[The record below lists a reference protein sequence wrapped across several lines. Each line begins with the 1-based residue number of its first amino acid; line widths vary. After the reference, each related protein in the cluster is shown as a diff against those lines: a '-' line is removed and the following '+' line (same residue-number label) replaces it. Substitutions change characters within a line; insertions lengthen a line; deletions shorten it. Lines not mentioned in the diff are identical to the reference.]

1 MLGNLDARTVSGMTK
16 TKALYLLL
24 SVLLTAF
31 VVQPLKKAQAA
42 DETQTIR
49 ARVTRV
55 ESDRIQIKPLG
66 GDTATMAGLW
76 GSVVR
81 VSPATT
87 ITTLDKRN
95 RLKSIKTGS
104 VVDIAL
110 TVTITGSSMTGDAIR
125 IMQVRGAC
133 TKGNA
138 RLGGESAQAEI
149 AMCRA
154 AGFFGDELTVTID
167 TRNASISL
175 SERMPGS
182 SVQWQWGPNV
192 PSTELRRINSM
203 SYVATVL
210 LPANTP
216 LNTRFSVS
224 WYGDGPDDGDPVKLY
239 KLFKNKQLR

>member
-1 MLGNLDARTVSGMTK
+1 MTK
-16 TKALYLLL
+16 SKVLSLLL
-24 SVLLTAF
+24 SAVLVAVL
-31 VVQPLKKAQAA
+31 VHPGKVAQA
-42 DETQTIR
+42 DEGAQSIR

-76 GSVVR
+76 GSVVN
-81 VSPATT
+81 VGPGTT
-87 ITTLDKRN
+87 ISTLDKRN
-95 RLKSIKTGS
+95 RLKSIKTGAI
-104 VVDIAL
+104 VDITL
-110 TVTITGSSMTGDAIR
+110 TTNVVGSSMTGDASR
-125 IMQVRGAC
+125 IVQVKGKC

-138 RLGGESAQAEI
+138 RLGGESAQAEV

-167 TRNASISL
+167 TRNAAISL

-182 SVQWQWGPNV
+182 SVHWQWGPNV
-192 PSTELRRINSM
+192 PVTELRQVNSM

-216 LNTRFSVS
+216 TSTRFSVS
-224 WYGDGPDDGDPVKLY
+224 WYGDGPDDGEPAKLY
-239 KLFKNKQLR
+239 RLFKNKQLR